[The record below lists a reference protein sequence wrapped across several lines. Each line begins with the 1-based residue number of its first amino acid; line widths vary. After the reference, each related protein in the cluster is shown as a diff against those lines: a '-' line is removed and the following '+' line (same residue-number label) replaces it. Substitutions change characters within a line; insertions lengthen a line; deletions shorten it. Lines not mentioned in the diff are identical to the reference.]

1 MKHYFLPVAAMAMCL
16 SAAAQ
21 DLPQASPYGE
31 VEQIVGLT
39 KVEVDYSRPSARGRR
54 IFGDLLAY
62 GEPWRLGANSA
73 TTIEFDGP
81 VVIEGTKMA
90 AGAYSMFAI
99 PHQESWEIILNKNTK
114 LWGNS
119 RDEKEDALRIK
130 VKAEPSEFI
139 ETLTITFDDVKDDKA
154 LMSIR
159 WEKTRVSVQLYAD
172 ATAQGMENIKKAM
185 AGKEIKAGTYAS
197 SARFALER
205 GVMTKEALDWAQRA
219 VDMDPRYY
227 WMHTLALAQAANG
240 MNKEAIATAE
250 KSMQAAE
257 KEGDKA
263 YIRKNQDV
271 IAEWSK

>member
-1 MKHYFLPVAAMAMCL
+1 
-16 SAAAQ
+16 
-21 DLPQASPYGE
+21 
-31 VEQIVGLT
+31 
-39 KVEVDYSRPSARGRR
+39 
-54 IFGDLLAY
+54 
-62 GEPWRLGANSA
+62 
-73 TTIEFDGP
+73 
-81 VVIEGTKMA
+81 
-90 AGAYSMFAI
+90 
-99 PHQESWEIILNKNTK
+99 
-114 LWGNS
+114 
-119 RDEKEDALRIK
+119 
-130 VKAEPSEFI
+130 
-139 ETLTITFDDVKDDKA
+139 
-154 LMSIR
+154 MSIR

-240 MNKEAIATAE
+240 MKKEAIATAE
-250 KSMQAAE
+250 KSMQVAE